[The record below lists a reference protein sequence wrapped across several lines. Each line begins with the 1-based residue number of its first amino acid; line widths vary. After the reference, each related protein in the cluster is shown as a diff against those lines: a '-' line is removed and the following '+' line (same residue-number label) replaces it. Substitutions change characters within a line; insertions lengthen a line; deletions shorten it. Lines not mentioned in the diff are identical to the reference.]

1 MMTLMKRK
9 DMEKYGEYKTKT
21 TILEMYDQ
29 MKAAMDCGGE
39 YQTWL
44 DPPPASELV

>member
-1 MMTLMKRK
+1 MKL
-9 DMEKYGEYKTKT
+9 

-29 MKAAMDCGGE
+29 MKEAMESGTE

-44 DPPPASELV
+44 DPPPADERLAHADNDN